1 MAESKLLPF
10 IQHLS
15 LRLLFCNV
23 CRSVISCIFPTPF
36 LSSRSKCSCALSQWS
51 KKLLSV
57 VIEASAPSYK
67 GIFSSFHCD
76 RKWESTGPA
85 QHLSTCH
92 GAWVDVNCL
101 IVPCSAPVWKH
112 LHWLCLSTHLFRVFL
127 LDGLIY
133 YCKCFALHG
142 RTKLVRYCDWSAFVY
157 PWCSSCSAQE
167 KRNTV
172 ADIRQKK

>member
-1 MAESKLLPF
+1 M
-10 IQHLS
+10 
-15 LRLLFCNV
+15 
-23 CRSVISCIFPTPF
+23 T
-36 LSSRSKCSCALSQWS
+36 
-51 KKLLSV
+51 
-57 VIEASAPSYK
+57 EASAPSFK
-67 GIFSSFHCD
+67 GIFSSFHCG

-127 LDGLIY
+127 LDSLIY
-133 YCKCFALHG
+133 YCRCFALHG
-142 RTKLVRYCDWSAFVY
+142 MTKLVRYCDWSAFVY
-157 PWCSSCSAQE
+157 PWCSPCSVQE

-172 ADIRQKK
+172 ADMRQKNKSLKTLEQWNIFKIFLSKSVITNKGQLYK